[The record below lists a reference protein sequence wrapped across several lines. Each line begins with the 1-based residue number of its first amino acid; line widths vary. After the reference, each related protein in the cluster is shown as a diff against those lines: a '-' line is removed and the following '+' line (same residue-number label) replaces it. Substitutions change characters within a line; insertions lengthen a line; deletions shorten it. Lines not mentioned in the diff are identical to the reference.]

1 MKLEQKARELRERKK
16 GNITGTSAKKHTKKL
31 NKKVYRR
38 SSELLHGISRPTRVV
53 AMTCQKISGLSR
65 KGEREKKR
73 LSPDA
78 LRCQFAT
85 LGARERGNWLVHIFF
100 LRVSCI
106 SLYTYLS
113 CRWRVYG
120 LPLICDCSG
129 FVLLSLHL
137 ICCKFVQS
145 WCIQVYALH
154 FFAINFIQMIYKR
167 VRKNQDGI

>member
-16 GNITGTSAKKHTKKL
+16 GNITATSAKKHPKKL

-100 LRVSCI
+100 FFFYVCLVYLYIYLPLVSMTSLRVATDMRLLGICI
-106 SLYTYLS
+106 AFSA
-113 CRWRVYG
+113 
-120 LPLICDCSG
+120 PD
-129 FVLLSLHL
+129 LL
-137 ICCKFVQS
+137 
-145 WCIQVYALH
+145 
-154 FFAINFIQMIYKR
+154 
-167 VRKNQDGI
+167 